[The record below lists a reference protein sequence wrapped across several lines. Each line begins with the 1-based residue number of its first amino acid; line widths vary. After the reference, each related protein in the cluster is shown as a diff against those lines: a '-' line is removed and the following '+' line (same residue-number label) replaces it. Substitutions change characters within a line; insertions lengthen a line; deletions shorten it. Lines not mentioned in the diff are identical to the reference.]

1 MLFKSILFIFDLVLF
16 KYYFLLELFYFN
28 CKLLYFRNKYSKD
41 LVLEQ
46 KKGEL
51 ELICAKNMKV
61 SYKNILCKNS
71 CQKYV
76 DLITK
81 YIVQRI

>member
-1 MLFKSILFIFDLVLF
+1 MLFESILFRFDLVLF

-46 KKGEL
+46 KKEKL
-51 ELICAKNMKV
+51 ELIRAKNMKI
-61 SYKNILCKNS
+61 S
-71 CQKYV
+71 
-76 DLITK
+76 
-81 YIVQRI
+81 

>member
-1 MLFKSILFIFDLVLF
+1 MLFKSFLFRFDLVLF

-51 ELICAKNMKV
+51 ELIRAKNMKIP
-61 SYKNILCKNS
+61 YKIYCARIHAKNMKIS
-71 CQKYV
+71 
-76 DLITK
+76 
-81 YIVQRI
+81 